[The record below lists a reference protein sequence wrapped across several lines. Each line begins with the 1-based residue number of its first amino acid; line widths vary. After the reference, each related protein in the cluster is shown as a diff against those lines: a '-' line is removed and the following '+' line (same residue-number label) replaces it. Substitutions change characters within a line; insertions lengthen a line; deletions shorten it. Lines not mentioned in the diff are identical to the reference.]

1 MPRPST
7 SRAAAEEIRRS
18 YDKFDRAELLNILSY
33 LTKVYVV
40 DGTMPFSL
48 PGEHKHDAGEETEK
62 ELTFAKLID
71 QLKRRLPKLTELTY
85 FQVEEGKA
93 VLRVGNQ
100 KITFGDR
107 VTTEFAR
114 ASGPAAAAPAAPV
127 AQAPGAAIGTAAAAG
142 TKAAK
147 KTKKEQP
154 PSLSDAEQEALHD
167 ISTRFSNLDL
177 D

>member
-48 PGEHKHDAGEETEK
+48 PGEHKNDAVADAEK
-62 ELTFAKLID
+62 ELTFSKLVD
-71 QLKRRLPKLTELTY
+71 QLKRRLPKLKELSY

-107 VTTEFAR
+107 VTTEFVR
-114 ASGPAAAAPAAPV
+114 TSGPAPAAPV
-127 AQAPGAAIGTAAAAG
+127 APVSPSPIAAVGAAAAAG
-142 TKAAK
+142 TTVAKQAK
-147 KTKKEQP
+147 KEKP